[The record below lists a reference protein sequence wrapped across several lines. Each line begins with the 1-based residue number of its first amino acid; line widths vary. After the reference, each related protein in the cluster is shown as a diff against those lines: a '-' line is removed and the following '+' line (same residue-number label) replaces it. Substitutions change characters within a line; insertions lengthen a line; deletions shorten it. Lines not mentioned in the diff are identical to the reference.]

1 MEQLTALLL
10 TKALDGLAMRSSA
23 IAQNIANAN
32 SPGYVPI
39 GVSFEERLKSAAAA
53 GLDAVRAL
61 QPEFVRRLPDPAQPS
76 GLGSAD
82 VRLDLEME
90 TASATALRYA
100 ALVDVLGRQMQ
111 LHRIAA
117 MGAQ

>member
-1 MEQLTALLL
+1 MEQLTAMLL

-39 GVSFEERLKSAAAA
+39 GVGFEERLKAAAAA
-53 GLDAVRAL
+53 GPDAVRAL
-61 QPEFVRRLPDPAQPS
+61 QPEYIRRLPGFARPD
-76 GLGSAD
+76 GLGQAE

-90 TASATALRYA
+90 SASATALRYA

-111 LHRIAA
+111 IHRIAA
-117 MGAQ
+117 IGAQ